1 METDLFK
8 SAALPDGEYAIVE
21 LLGHRT
27 LVGRIAEIERF
38 GTKMLG
44 IEPIFQGRLLPALY
58 HGGSSIYGL
67 WPCTKEVAADK
78 APTHILQLPSAL
90 QATLPPAL
98 LTTETIDGGEFS
110 GDAADDF
117 AVEPEEGEY

>member
-1 METDLFK
+1 MGEDLFK
-8 SAALPDGEYAIVE
+8 TAALPDGEYAIVE

-38 GTKMLG
+38 GTKMLA

-58 HGGSSIYGL
+58 HGGASIYGL
-67 WPCTKEVAADK
+67 TPCAKEVAADK
-78 APTHILQLPSAL
+78 APMNAWQLPSAV

-98 LTTETIDGGEFS
+98 LEADKPVVEY
-110 GDAADDF
+110 DDF
-117 AVEPEEGEY
+117 EDDE